1 MSTGVD
7 IMLFYKGVT
16 FFPFLHRI
24 HMKIENSFFSSIH
37 YPPGPSGT
45 AVGGKGLRNPLKF
58 RRSQDFYI
66 VSLIELNC
74 NYPTSI
80 RSQWI
85 LKNNSN
91 TIPFDS
97 QIETTFSEIFIP
109 ARKLP
114 FGIFQ
119 LELTITLNKY
129 PTLNHCSSVYVEIIP
144 TNIIPNLVQLGTSM
158 ITSGFEQDL
167 RLDPGTYSIDPD
179 QVTFDST
186 VKFSIDLNPHYFS
199 NL

>member
-1 MSTGVD
+1 
-7 IMLFYKGVT
+7 
-16 FFPFLHRI
+16 
-24 HMKIENSFFSSIH
+24 
-37 YPPGPSGT
+37 
-45 AVGGKGLRNPLKF
+45 LKF

-74 NYPTSI
+74 NDSTSI

-97 QIETTFSEIFIP
+97 QIETTFSELFIP
-109 ARKLP
+109 SRKLP

-129 PTLNHCSSVYVEIIP
+129 PTLNHSSSVYVEITP
-144 TNIIPNLVQLGTSM
+144 SGTTANLVQLGTSM
-158 ITSGFEQDL
+158 ITSGFDQDL
-167 RLDPGTYSIDPD
+167 KLDPGSYSVDPD
-179 QVTFDST
+179 EVSFDSKVSFQFILT
-186 VKFSIDLNPHYFS
+186 LNFSS
-199 NL
+199 NS

>member
-1 MSTGVD
+1 M
-7 IMLFYKGVT
+7 
-16 FFPFLHRI
+16 
-24 HMKIENSFFSSIH
+24 
-37 YPPGPSGT
+37 
-45 AVGGKGLRNPLKF
+45 
-58 RRSQDFYI
+58 
-66 VSLIELNC
+66 IELNC

-80 RSQWI
+80 QTQWI

-91 TIPFDS
+91 AISFDS

-129 PTLNHCSSVYVEIIP
+129 PSLNHSSSVYVEITPSRI
-144 TNIIPNLVQLGTSM
+144 TANLIQLGTSM

-167 RLDPGTYSIDPD
+167 KLDPGTYSVDPD
-179 QVTFDST
+179 EVSFDSKVSFQLILT
-186 VKFSIDLNPHYFS
+186 LDFSS
-199 NL
+199 NS